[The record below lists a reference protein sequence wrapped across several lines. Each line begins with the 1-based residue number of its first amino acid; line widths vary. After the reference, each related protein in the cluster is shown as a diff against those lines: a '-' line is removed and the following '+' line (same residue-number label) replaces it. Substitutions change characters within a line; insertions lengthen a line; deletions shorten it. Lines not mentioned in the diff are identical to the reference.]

1 MKRSSTNTC
10 EFTPMY
16 FPPRNWNASSYAN
29 QGYTK
34 GPFKSENRERE
45 VLVLS
50 LVFLWFSYLFFVI
63 YPLFTFNAHFQRW
76 KSITKVK
83 VTLLCCVVISTF
95 PCGYGSDALWSH
107 NGNLSMRG
115 CFSSNRLSSASSIL
129 SAFCY
134 LVYCMT
140 GKVWAKVGTDWSI
153 IKRMGRMH
161 TTTTAN
167 DQ

>member
-83 VTLLCCVVISTF
+83 VTLCAVWWFQRFHVGMVQTLCEATMAIYVWV
-95 PCGYGSDALWSH
+95 GE
-107 NGNLSMRG
+107 G

-134 LVYCMT
+134 LVCCMT
-140 GKVWAKVGTDWSI
+140 GKVRVCSNICFFSWL
-153 IKRMGRMH
+153 
-161 TTTTAN
+161 
-167 DQ
+167 